1 MHKFNATSALK
12 EKFSVMSVIVN
23 MIDSFESE
31 VENLS
36 KATSKHE
43 FVTRR
48 VACETRYCVI
58 VETIN
63 KTNTNLSIFEQT
75 LSAIMDNFEE
85 ISDEKTAVFSDKP
98 SE

>member
-1 MHKFNATSALK
+1 
-12 EKFSVMSVIVN
+12 

-48 VACETRYCVI
+48 VACETRYCMI
-58 VETIN
+58 SEIIN
-63 KTNTNLSIFEQT
+63 KTNNNLCFFEQT

-85 ISDEKTAVFSDKP
+85 ISERMTEFYK
-98 SE
+98 E

>member
-1 MHKFNATSALK
+1 MSKFNATSALK
-12 EKFSVMSVIVN
+12 EKFSIMSVIVD

-48 VACETRYCVI
+48 VACETRYHVI
-58 VETIN
+58 VEIIN
-63 KTNTNLSIFEQT
+63 KTNNNLCFFEQT

-85 ISDEKTAVFSDKP
+85 ISDRMTEFYKK
-98 SE
+98 

>member
-1 MHKFNATSALK
+1 MSKFNATSALK
-12 EKFSVMSVIVN
+12 EKFSVMSVIVD

-48 VACETRYCVI
+48 VACETRYCMI
-58 VETIN
+58 SEIIN
-63 KTNTNLSIFEQT
+63 KTNNNLSIFEKT
-75 LSAIMDNFEE
+75 LSEIMDNFEE
-85 ISDEKTAVFSDKP
+85 ISERMTEFYK
-98 SE
+98 E

>member
-1 MHKFNATSALK
+1 MPKFNAASALK
-12 EKFSVMSVIVN
+12 EKFSVMSVIVDL
-23 MIDSFESE
+23 IDGFETE

-48 VACETRYCVI
+48 VACETRYQVI
-58 VETIN
+58 VEIIN
-63 KTNTNLSIFEQT
+63 KTNNNLSIFEQT

-85 ISDEKTAVFSDKP
+85 ISDRMTELYK
-98 SE
+98 E

>member
-1 MHKFNATSALK
+1 MSKFNATSALK
-12 EKFSVMSVIVN
+12 EKFSVMSVIVD

-36 KATSKHE
+36 KAISKHE

-48 VACETRYCVI
+48 VACETRYQVI
-58 VETIN
+58 VEIIN
-63 KTNTNLSIFEQT
+63 KTNNNLCFFEQT

-85 ISDEKTAVFSDKP
+85 ISERTTEFYK
-98 SE
+98 E

>member
-1 MHKFNATSALK
+1 MSKFNATSALK
-12 EKFSVMSVIVN
+12 EKFSVMSVIVD

-48 VACETRYCVI
+48 VACETRYQVI
-58 VETIN
+58 VEIIN

-85 ISDEKTAVFSDKP
+85 ISDRMTEFYKD
-98 SE
+98 

>member
-1 MHKFNATSALK
+1 MSKFNATSALK
-12 EKFSVMSVIVN
+12 EKFSVMSVIVD

-48 VACETRYCVI
+48 VACETRYQVI
-58 VETIN
+58 VEIIN
-63 KTNTNLSIFEQT
+63 KTNNNLYFFEQT

-85 ISDEKTAVFSDKP
+85 ISDRMTEIYKD
-98 SE
+98 